1 MKEIKENNII
11 LEKQN
16 KLINLMEEKL
26 KYQNDKNQP
35 QIRI

>member
-35 QIRI
+35 